1 MTMATTEQGKAGVA
15 CPIAFV
21 VGRGCQLGAQSRM
34 GYRAVGN
41 SKTCS
46 RRLVALPNTQ
56 ADGGSVH
63 CAAVDGA
70 GQEEAST

>member
-1 MTMATTEQGKAGVA
+1 MAWPVA
-15 CPIAFV
+15 AV
-21 VGRGCQLGAQSRM
+21 AGRGCQLSAPSHM

-41 SKTCS
+41 NKTCS

-56 ADGGSVH
+56 ADGGLIL